1 MNFKQDFVFDE
12 QVSLAF
18 DDMARRSVPFYSE
31 LQRMTVE
38 LAQTFARTGSSI
50 VDIGCSTGE
59 TLSLLAKALPD
70 ESISLIGIDN
80 SEPMLDEARR
90 KLSEAG
96 VLGRCSLRNFDIN
109 EGLHE
114 QNVALA
120 TMNWTLQFVRPLQRD
135 SVLKSIHESLI
146 PHGALIVLE
155 KILIEQS
162 LLSRLY
168 IAHYHDFKKRNG
180 YSENEIAEKRER
192 LENVLIPY
200 RVEENIAL
208 LKRNGFEIV
217 DTFFRWYNW
226 AGFLAI
232 KSPAA

>member
-1 MNFKQDFVFDE
+1 MNLKHDFEFDA
-12 QVSLAF
+12 QVSTAF
-18 DDMARRSVPFYSE
+18 DDMVQRSVPFYPE

-38 LAQTFARTGSSI
+38 LAQSFAKPGTSI

-59 TLSLLAKALPD
+59 TLSLLARALPD
-70 ESISLIGIDN
+70 DLTLIGIDN
-80 SEPMLDEARR
+80 SEPMLEEARK
-90 KLSEAG
+90 KLSNAG
-96 VLGRCSLRNFDIN
+96 TLSRCILRNQDIN

-114 QNVALA
+114 KNVALV

-135 SVLKSIHESLI
+135 FVLKSIHDSLI
-146 PHGALIVLE
+146 PNGALIIMEKVLTDH
-155 KILIEQS
+155 S

-168 IAHYHDFKKRNG
+168 ISHYHDFKKRNG
-180 YSENEIAEKRER
+180 YSESEIAEKRER

-200 RVEENIAL
+200 RIDENIQL
-208 LKRNGFEIV
+208 LKRNGFSMV

-232 KSPAA
+232 KAPSA

>member
-1 MNFKQDFVFDE
+1 MNLKQDFEFDT
-12 QVSLAF
+12 QVSTAF
-18 DDMARRSVPFYSE
+18 DDMVQRSVPFYPE

-38 LAQTFARTGSSI
+38 LAQCFAKPGTSI

-59 TLSLLAKALPD
+59 TLSLLARALPD
-70 ESISLIGIDN
+70 SLTLIGIDN
-80 SEPMLDEARR
+80 SEPMLEEARK
-90 KLSEAG
+90 KLSGAG
-96 VLGRCSLRNFDIN
+96 TLRRCILRNQDIN

-114 QNVALA
+114 KNVALV

-135 SVLKSIHESLI
+135 YVLKSIHDSLM
-146 PHGALIVLE
+146 PQGALIIMEKVLADH
-155 KILIEQS
+155 S

-168 IAHYHDFKKRNG
+168 ISNYHDFKKRNG
-180 YSENEIAEKRER
+180 YSESEIAEKRER

-200 RVEENIAL
+200 RIDENIEI
-208 LKRNGFEIV
+208 LKRNGFTMV

-232 KSPAA
+232 KAPAT